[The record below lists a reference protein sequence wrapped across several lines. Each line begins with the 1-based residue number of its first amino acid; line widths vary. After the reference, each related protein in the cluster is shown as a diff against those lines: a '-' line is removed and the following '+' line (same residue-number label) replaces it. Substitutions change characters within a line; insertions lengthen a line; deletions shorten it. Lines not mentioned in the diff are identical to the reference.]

1 MIIIAIILLC
11 FIPIN
16 ILLGFIDSRIIQRK
30 KGIRHW
36 MNGLIYCALVA
47 ATYWWVLRN
56 LWVSAELF
64 MERLIFFQISLSKFR
79 SLDWSYM
86 TPDPK
91 SITDKIQNFIFGG
104 HGVVMYTIYSLIFIT
119 LLYVIFLT

>member
-1 MIIIAIILLC
+1 
-11 FIPIN
+11 
-16 ILLGFIDSRIIQRK
+16 
-30 KGIRHW
+30 
-36 MNGLIYCALVA
+36 MNGLIYCALVG
-47 ATYWWVLRN
+47 ATYWWIQRN
-56 LWVSAELF
+56 LWVAGELF
-64 MERLIFFQISLSKFR
+64 MERLIFFQISLSVFR
-79 SLDWSYM
+79 FGWNKWDYM